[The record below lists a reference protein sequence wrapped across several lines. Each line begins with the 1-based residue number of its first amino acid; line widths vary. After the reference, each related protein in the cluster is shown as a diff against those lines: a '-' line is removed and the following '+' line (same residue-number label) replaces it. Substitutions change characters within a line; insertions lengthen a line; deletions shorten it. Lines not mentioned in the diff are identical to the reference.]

1 MGAATPPPPPM
12 VFLMPRISC
21 IALVAL
27 LLAAPVASASNIVD
41 RNVRNVHLKVNGK
54 GVALVTYKAKGIQ
67 RHVIYWGAEG
77 DTPEFFRYDRSG
89 GAVSKK
95 VKDWRKLKNVCGP
108 YQGPPLKAVVAACTM
123 QDGTHWALQNWIR
136 IKKNHGGTTGPTE
149 LHVSHWRGAAPVLT
163 VKSDWSYPQHFRHLY
178 GTYTYHARPV
188 QPGKY
193 DRAGRV
199 LDGKGRNLA
208 IEAFDSNLGTGWH
221 RVDMFLAHKPRGQWC
236 YTFIWQGK
244 RQGISRVNRYRASV
258 AGPGV
263 APDLVYQ
270 PFTMVADPFDPVID
284 RLANAEIRKLSRGAL
299 KVTRCLRE
307 PF

>member
-1 MGAATPPPPPM
+1 
-12 VFLMPRISC
+12 MPRISL
-21 IALVAL
+21 IAFVAF
-27 LLAAPVASASNIVD
+27 LLAAPIASASNIVD
-41 RNVRNVHLKVNGK
+41 RNVKNVGLKVNSK
-54 GVALVTYKAKGIQ
+54 GIALVTYKAKGIQ

-77 DTPEFFRYDRSG
+77 DRHEFFRYDRSG

-95 VKDWRKLKNVCGP
+95 ITNWKKLKNVCGP
-108 YQGPPLKAVVAACTM
+108 YTGPPLKAVVAACTM
-123 QDGTHWALQNWIR
+123 KDGTHWALQNWIR
-136 IKKNHGGTTGPTE
+136 IKKNHGGTTGPKE
-149 LHVSHWRGAAPVLT
+149 LHVSHWRGAPPVLT
-163 VKSDWSYPQHFRHLY
+163 IKSDWSYPQHFRHLY
-178 GTYTYHARPV
+178 GTYTYHGRPV

-208 IEAFDSNLGTGWH
+208 IESFDSNLGKGWH

-244 RQGISRVNRYRASV
+244 RQGVSNVNRYRASV

-263 APDLVYQ
+263 APDLVNQ

-284 RLANAEIRKLSRGAL
+284 RRANDEIRRLSRGAL

-307 PF
+307 PL